1 MTALGWLFLILSLS
15 FVWGLTGWC
24 FYRVFKF
31 KEIEDFKEPPASLG
45 G

>member
-1 MTALGWLFLILSLS
+1 MTAMGWVFLICSTA

-24 FYRVFKF
+24 FYKVLTFD
-31 KEIEDFKEPPASLG
+31 EVEHFKEPPASLG